1 MKRVVVKVT
10 NNSDL
15 EVAKDSILD
24 QFGYLIFVDKFRSF
38 SIVTFDVPEENEETA
53 LSDIRS
59 LGHQATWDMEVTCDP
74 AETVESATVQHEDES
89 LNEAAADASYG
100 TRNITTVG
108 TGTIY
113 VRVANIGGSNFYTF
127 SQTAGGTYSRYLNY
141 SGFLQGGTYTF
152 DTSHSSNSGH
162 PFRFSDT
169 PDGTYTT
176 GGTQLTTGVTVAG
189 TPGTVGSYTRI
200 VVGTSTPSILFYYCT
215 VHPGM
220 GRFQAS
226 PDLYG
231 TINIHDFW
239 HLDRITKSDR
249 SYLNGQFSYTET
261 GDGVDIYII
270 DSGVRGASRPTGTNA
285 ALHPELYDPDFVTNL
300 NGTAEQQNY
309 RVYQL
314 PHYAGAYG
322 TNNEDDNG
330 HGTFCAIMSAG
341 RTAGVS
347 RKSRIYSLK
356 AFNSGLSS
364 AYSQILAAYQAVIDH
379 NDPSDANYKGN
390 NRPAIINASFG
401 PTIPSGSYPYIELN
415 DSGTDVGVEVELLDE
430 IEKTVTDTYNIILA
444 RSAGNGFTDA
454 SSNFAGPIQGKYIA
468 GTRTAGYSDP
478 VFNSVDPNQNKIS
491 VGATEFNDRWAYF
504 SNYGGGVTTTA
515 PGARLVSPKYDWTSN
530 TTYTST
536 GNYDVISGTSFS
548 CPIVAG
554 ILASWVSSNS
564 YTRTT
569 SSLPQLSKAFVR
581 GDGSGFLKNGSG
593 TSTYPINSIEEK
605 ALPTNPFSVSNGSSD
620 LVIKFNSADSA
631 HFIGNVGKKVQLRVV
646 SATTVGGVNIVQQAT
661 QWMTITTES
670 AVNNTLTV
678 TMASSGTSTQSN
690 AGGSGHYLA
699 IVTGT
704 HEATDGPEFSGT
716 QLYTQTDAQ
725 ETAGTS
731 TAIKN
736 IPVDPGV
743 DFNLASLGTT
753 SRGAL
758 YPYVDSVIT
767 WSSSSGSLSGTPFA
781 NGASVN
787 LSLGLS
793 SLTTWASEPITIQ
806 GYTLSGTSISGTGL
820 TFNTTTGVL
829 SGTITASYQDLTYN
843 ITVTETTTGQSQN
856 YNFTITGTGVAI
868 TVTTQPSNASIEAG
882 GGINATFTAAGTAD
896 DASTVTFQWQRSTNG
911 GSTWSDITSLA
922 GHSGETT
929 GTLTVDDD
937 FAFNSNQY
945 RCVLDSATAVNP
957 TTTNAATLTVYRVVT
972 IGTQPTNQ
980 TPVAPATAT
989 FFVTASTADSATVT
1003 YQWEKSSDG
1012 TIYSTIS
1019 GATSASY
1026 TTGATSYDV
1035 DFGDYYR
1042 CVCSATG
1049 VLASVTSSPAQLLL
1063 TRTINITTQP
1073 ANVTGAV
1080 GGTVQFSVVAT
1091 TSDNDAG
1098 DITYQWQFS
1107 INAGTSWSNVVGGS
1121 GATTATYTTPA
1132 LTASNDEQRYRCVLS
1147 CAGAT
1152 SINSGSATLQVETV
1166 TPVVTQQPTNQ
1177 TVNENATATFTCLG
1191 DVTMG
1196 QIGANAASSSFDVED
1211 FETPSAGGGNSIDPY
1226 SVVLQSQHEPSVT
1239 YQWQKSDDG
1248 GSNWGDITG
1257 ATSPS
1262 YTTGTL
1268 SYASDNG
1275 DRYRCKIN
1283 AVGAAAPAY
1292 TNSATL
1298 TVLRTFTITANP
1310 INQTGN
1316 ETATSTFAVSVS
1328 ASSGAPSY
1336 QWQRSDDGGANYSNI
1351 SGATNST
1358 YTTPQL
1364 TYAQDN
1370 NDRYRCVVSL
1380 VGSAGSQ
1387 TSTFALLTVLRVIA
1401 ITTQPQSVAV
1411 IEGSTATF
1419 TVIATITSDVISY
1432 QWQVSTNSGSSWSNI
1447 NGANSSSY
1455 TTVPTVYPTTPNTQY
1470 RCILSNV
1477 GATTVA
1483 SAVATLTVNEAE
1495 FVSAPTTVTVT
1506 IDPDTLRTFARTPLI
1521 TTSAFVSQ
1529 YTGSTHYSSFWRIR
1543 RVSDNTI
1550 IYDTAS
1556 IFAGGDTGNLTT
1568 FTVPSGVLSFDT
1580 VYSVQVKFRDQNG
1593 LESAYTAA
1601 QNFTTPFVDQPVIQ
1615 TIVPAFNPT
1624 INVNPAEVKA
1634 GYAHT
1639 SSDWQFS
1646 PTNQFLTIIHQSL
1659 GNTANKTQYIL
1670 PQDVSLDPNTTYYVR
1685 IRFNVN
1691 QV

>member
-15 EVAKDSILD
+15 EAAKDSILD
-24 QFGYLIFVDKFRSF
+24 QFGYLVFVEKFRSF

-53 LSDIRS
+53 LYDIRS

-74 AETVESATVQHEDES
+74 ADSVESNVVAHEDET
-89 LNEAAADASYG
+89 LNEAAADATYG
-100 TRNITTVG
+100 TRNITTSG

-127 SQTAGGTYSRYLNY
+127 SQTSGGIYIRYLNL

-152 DTSHSSNSGH
+152 DTAHSSNAGH
-162 PFRFSDT
+162 PFRFSET
-169 PDGTYTT
+169 PDGTHG
-176 GGTQLTTGVTVAG
+176 GGTQLTSGVSVAG

-200 VVGTSTPSILFYYCT
+200 VVGATTPSILFYYCA
-215 VHPGM
+215 VHSGM
-220 GRFQAS
+220 GRYQAA
-226 PDLYG
+226 PNLYG
-231 TINIHDFW
+231 TINIHDYW

-249 SYLNGQFSYTET
+249 SYLNREFSATET
-261 GDGVDIYII
+261 GDGVDIYVI

-285 ALHPELYDPDFVTNL
+285 ALHPELYDPDFATNL

-314 PHYAGAYG
+314 SHYAGAYG

-330 HGTFCAIMSAG
+330 HGTFCAIMSSG

-347 RKSRIYSLK
+347 RKARIYSLK

-364 AYSQILAAYQAVIDH
+364 SYSQILSAYQAVIDH
-379 NDPSDANYKGN
+379 NDPLDANYKGN

-415 DSGTDVGVEVELLDE
+415 DAGTDAGVEVELLDE

-444 RSAGNGFTDA
+444 RSAGNGFVDT
-454 SSNFAGPIQGKYIA
+454 SGNFAGPIQGKYIA

-478 VFNSVDPNQNKIS
+478 VFNSVDANQNKIS
-491 VGATEFNDRWAYF
+491 VGATEYNDRWAYF

-515 PGARLVSPKYDWTSN
+515 PGIRLVSPKYDWTSN
-530 TTYTST
+530 TVYTST
-536 GNYDVISGTSFS
+536 SNYDIISGTSFS
-548 CPIVAG
+548 CPIVTG
-554 ILASWVSSNS
+554 ILASWVAANS

-569 SSLPQLSKAFVR
+569 PYLPQLSKSFVR
-581 GDGSGFLKNGSG
+581 GSGADFLGNGCG
-593 TSTYPINSIEEK
+593 TDQYPINSIEEK
-605 ALPTNPFSVSNGSSD
+605 VLPTNPFTVSNGSSN
-620 LVIKFNSADSA
+620 LIISFNPADSA
-631 HFIGNVGKKVQLRVV
+631 YFIGNVGKKVQLRAI
-646 SATTVGGVNIVQQAT
+646 SGTTVGGVNIQQQGT
-661 QWMTITTES
+661 QWLTIS
-670 AVNNTLTV
+670 AQNAGNYTITV
-678 TMASSGTSTQSN
+678 TMASSGLSTQAN

-704 HEATDGPEFSGT
+704 HEASDGPEFSGT

-725 ETAGTS
+725 ETGGTS

-743 DFNLASLGTT
+743 DFNLSSLGTT
-753 SRGAL
+753 NRGSV
-758 YPYVDSVIT
+758 YPYVDIIVT
-767 WSSSSGSLSGTPFA
+767 WAAASGSLTGTPFA
-781 NGASVN
+781 NGASIN
-787 LSLGLS
+787 LNLGLS

-820 TFNTTTGVL
+820 TFNGTTGVL
-829 SGTITASYQDLTYN
+829 SGTVTASYQNLTYN
-843 ITVTETTTGQSQN
+843 ITVTETTTGQSRN

-868 TVTTQPSNASIEAG
+868 TVTTQPSNTSVEAG
-882 GGINATFTAAGTAD
+882 AGINATFTAAGTAD
-896 DASTVTFQWQRSTNG
+896 DGSTVTFQWQRSTNG
-911 GSTWSDITSLA
+911 GSTWANISSLA

-937 FAFNSNQY
+937 FAFNGNQY
-945 RCVLDSATAVNP
+945 RCVLNSATAVAT
-957 TTTNAATLTVYRVVT
+957 TTTNSATLTVFRVVT

-980 TPVAPATAT
+980 TPVAPAAAT
-989 FFVTASTADSATVT
+989 FFVTASTLDAASIS
-1003 YQWEKSSDG
+1003 YQWEKSNDG
-1012 TIYSTIS
+1012 ISYTSVS

-1026 TTGATSYDV
+1026 TTGATTYDA
-1035 DFGDYYR
+1035 DFGHYYR
-1042 CVCSATG
+1042 CICSATG
-1049 VLASVTSSPAQLLL
+1049 ASPVTSSAAQLLL
-1063 TRTINITTQP
+1063 TRTITVTTQP
-1073 ANVTGAV
+1073 QNVTGAV

-1091 TSDNDAG
+1091 TSDSDPG

-1107 INAGTSWSNVVGGS
+1107 INGGASWSNVVGGS
-1121 GATTATYTTPA
+1121 GATTATYTTPT

-1147 CAGAT
+1147 CTGAT
-1152 SINSGSATLQVETV
+1152 PVNSGSATLQVETV
-1166 TPVVTQQPTNQ
+1166 TPVVIQQPTNK
-1177 TVNENATATFTCLG
+1177 TANENATATFTCLG

-1211 FETPSAGGGNSIDPY
+1211 FTTPSAGSGNSIDPY
-1226 SVVLQSQHEPSVT
+1226 SVSLQSQHEPPVT

-1248 GSNWGDITG
+1248 GSNWGDISG
-1257 ATSPS
+1257 ATSAS

-1268 SYASDNG
+1268 TYASDNG
-1275 DRYRCKIN
+1275 DRYRCKID
-1283 AVGAAAPAY
+1283 ATGAAAPAY
-1292 TNSATL
+1292 TNSVTL

-1310 INQTGN
+1310 NNQTAN
-1316 ETATSTFAVSVS
+1316 ENSTVTFSVTVS

-1336 QWQRSDDGGANYSNI
+1336 QWQRSDDGGVNYSNI
-1351 SGATNST
+1351 SGATNSS

-1364 TYAQDN
+1364 VYTQDN
-1370 NDRYRCVVSL
+1370 NDRYRCVVTL
-1380 VGSAGSQ
+1380 TGSAGSQ
-1387 TSTFALLTVLRVIA
+1387 TSTFALLTVLRVIT

-1411 IEGSTATF
+1411 IEGFTATF

-1432 QWQVSTNSGSSWSNI
+1432 QWQISSNSGANWSNI

-1455 TTVPTVYPTTPNTQY
+1455 TTAPTVYPTTPNVQY
-1470 RCILSNV
+1470 RCVLTNLA
-1477 GATTVA
+1477 ATTVT
-1483 SAVATLTVNEAE
+1483 SSVATLTVNESE
-1495 FVSAPTTVTVT
+1495 FVSAPATVTVT
-1506 IDPDTLRTFARTPLI
+1506 TDPDTLKTFSRTPTI

-1529 YTGSTHYSSFWRIR
+1529 YTGSTHYSTFWRIK
-1543 RVSDNTI
+1543 RVGDNTI

-1556 IFAGGDTGNLTT
+1556 IFAAGDTGNLTT
-1568 FTVPSGVLSFDT
+1568 FTVPPGILSFDT

-1593 LESAYTAA
+1593 LESSYTSA

-1624 INVNPAEVKA
+1624 INVDPAQVKA

-1646 PTNQFLTIIHQSL
+1646 PTNQFQTIIHQSL